1 MLILYRMDFFFF
13 FFSVF
18 FLSFTRLPA
27 LTQFSACR
35 ITIPMCC
42 CLCLLLLLLLL
53 VHILSLAKLEK
64 KIFLLSNRKVSIFH
78 WALCSLAAFFSL
90 LSFAPFF
97 FAYFSSMCCF
107 FRWWWW
113 RWWCS
118 CCYCCFFRALFHCKI
133 VVQKEKWHK
142 TSDPSEGTR
151 PKAREQNLMLQKM
164 CAARI
169 MCTKSE
175 RLASYSSRHK
185 KISFPSFLSLSRSR
199 FVRQNVNPILS
210 S

>member
-13 FFSVF
+13 FSSVF

-35 ITIPMCC
+35 ITIPMC

-107 FRWWWW
+107 FGGGDGGGGVVVVIVVFFVPFFIVKSSFRKKNDIKQVILV
-113 RWWCS
+113 RERGRKRESKIWCS
-118 CCYCCFFRALFHCKI
+118 KKCVRLALC
-133 VVQKEKWHK
+133 VQKVK
-142 TSDPSEGTR
+142 D
-151 PKAREQNLMLQKM
+151 LQ
-164 CAARI
+164 ATVAD
-169 MCTKSE
+169 TKKS
-175 RLASYSSRHK
+175 L
-185 KISFPSFLSLSRSR
+185 FLPFSLSRSR